1 MGLAVSFLQGSKEEW
16 SLVRRH
22 PSERVFGVQI
32 AGNTPATLA
41 NTAEAIGRQCD
52 GNIDFVDLNCGCPID
67 LVYQQGAGSARKST
81 KAPIAARIL
90 LIFTVLSMGAKL
102 GKMVKGM
109 AYALGDIPV
118 TVKMRTGVK
127 DNLPTAHKLFPKAHA
142 WGAGAVAVSNE
153 RLRIV
158 LVLILVLAPRPKST
172 AALLTRS

>member
-22 PSERVFGVQI
+22 PSERIFGVQI

-41 NTAEAIGRQCD
+41 STAEAIGRQCE

-81 KAPIAARIL
+81 KARAARIL
-90 LIFTVLSMGAKL
+90 LIPAVLSMGTRL

-109 AYALGDIPV
+109 SYALGDIPV

-142 WGAGAVAVSNE
+142 WGAGAVSVSNE
-153 RLRIV
+153 TLWAY
-158 LVLILVLAPRPKST
+158 LN
-172 AALLTRS
+172 

>member
-22 PSERVFGVQI
+22 PSERIFGVQV
-32 AGNTPATLA
+32 AGNTPASLA
-41 NTAEAIGRQCD
+41 STAEAIGRQCE

-81 KAPIAARIL
+81 KAPTARIL
-90 LIFTVLSMGAKL
+90 LIFAVLSMGTRL
-102 GKMVKGM
+102 GKMVNGM

-127 DNLPTAHKLFPKAHA
+127 DNLPTAHKLFPRAHA

-153 RLRIV
+153 SLWAH
-158 LVLILVLAPRPKST
+158 LY
-172 AALLTRS
+172 